1 MAEKRAPDQT
11 VQRLSKTIAGKIFDN
26 WRVYI
31 ADVLKE
37 LATKDQ
43 KALTDQ
49 LKGLAT
55 KQNRQKQTQAKVTK
69 DN

>member
-31 ADVLKE
+31 ADLLKD

-43 KALTDQ
+43 RALTDQ

-55 KQNRQKQTQAKVTK
+55 NI
-69 DN
+69 